1 MTSEQS
7 VLCEV
12 RDGVAWLTL
21 NRPGR
26 LNALSTEFF
35 DRLAELLPRLDPA
48 RGVRAAVLTG
58 AGRAFSAG
66 GDIKDMEGRPAFALL
81 TGAELD
87 VAQVA
92 ERRRLAGIHDVML
105 RFSQLPIPVIAGIN
119 GPIAGA
125 GLSLALACDLR
136 LMSDAASVSTA
147 FAAVGLAGDC
157 GITTLLPEAVGAHRA
172 RLLLMRPQRL
182 SAAQALAA
190 GIVDEVV
197 PARDFT
203 AALDRAAAD
212 LAAVPPFVPATL
224 KRRLIPRDR
233 LALGLARELDATLD
247 AEVTLEHYQSVRSFL
262 AAAAAGSPA
271 PAAAGPDQATSAAA
285 GGR

>member
-48 RGVRAAVLTG
+48 HGVRAAVLTG

-81 TGAELD
+81 AGAELD
-87 VAQVA
+87 DAQVV
-92 ERRRLAGIHDVML
+92 ERRRLAGIDDVML
-105 RFSQLPIPVIAGIN
+105 RFSQLPVPVIAGVN

-147 FAAVGLAGDC
+147 FASVGLAGDC
-157 GITTLLPEAVGAHRA
+157 GITTLLTEAVGAHRA
-172 RLLLMRPQRL
+172 RLLLMRPRRL
-182 SAAQALAA
+182 SAEQALAA
-190 GIVDEVV
+190 GVVDEVV
-197 PARDFT
+197 AAADFA
-203 AALDRAAAD
+203 AALDLAAAD

-247 AEVTLEHYQSVRSFL
+247 AELTPEHYESVRSFL
-262 AAAAAGSPA
+262 AAAEVGSPA
-271 PAAAGPDQATSAAA
+271 PAVGRPDQSAPAAA
-285 GGR
+285 RGR

>member
-1 MTSEQS
+1 MTSERS

-12 RDGVAWLTL
+12 RDGVAWITL
-21 NRPGR
+21 NRPDR

-35 DRLAELLPRLDPA
+35 DQLAELLPVLDPSQ
-48 RGVRAAVLTG
+48 GVRAAVLTG

-66 GDIKDMEGRPAFALL
+66 GDMKDMEGRPSFALL
-81 TGAELD
+81 TGAELHQ
-87 VAQVA
+87 AQTV

-105 RFSQLPIPVIAGIN
+105 EFSQLPVPVVAGIN
-119 GPIAGA
+119 GPVAGA

-147 FAAVGLAGDC
+147 FASVGLPGDC

-182 SAAQALAA
+182 SAAHALAA
-190 GIVDEVV
+190 GVVDEVI

-224 KRRLIPRDR
+224 KQRLIPRDR

-247 AEVTLEHYQSVRSFL
+247 AELTTEHYQAVRSFIS
-262 AAAAAGSPA
+262 AAGAGSPA
-271 PAAAGPDQATSAAA
+271 RAASRPGQPTPAAAG
-285 GGR
+285 